1 MSRTTDLSGRAGAAW
16 PGVSVPESPTSGSYE
31 PPRLVV
37 LGTVA
42 ELTAGG
48 STGPSDGMGGAGA
61 MGTVS

>member
-1 MSRTTDLSGRAGAAW
+1 MTRMWGLSGPAAAAL
-16 PGVSVPESPTSGSYE
+16 PAEAAEAETSGGYE
-31 PPRLVV
+31 APRLVV
-37 LGTVA
+37 LGTVT